1 MRLDLVTLKV
11 FVSVYE
17 EKSLAKA
24 AEREHIAP
32 SAISKRLAD
41 LEHML
46 HVKLFER
53 RATGMEP
60 TAAGAALIHHV
71 RIIMRNL
78 TQLEAE
84 MVDYSMG
91 LRGIIRVF
99 ANTAAMVQYLPGD
112 IRSFLAAHPL
122 VRVDL
127 EEATSPETLR
137 AVADNNAE
145 VGIYGDAAV
154 AADLTVMPYR
164 EDPLVLLVQ
173 REHDLAGRR
182 SIRFPEALEHEFV
195 GTPKGSSID
204 TALNRASVDLGIPLR
219 IGIRTS
225 GFDAVSRMVGA
236 GLGVAVIPELISRSY
251 VHTLPV
257 VPVRIEDNW
266 ARRQL
271 LIAVRNREALSPA
284 AAAFVDHLTGSQ
296 AEAVAAGA
304 GG

>member
-1 MRLDLVTLKV
+1 
-11 FVSVYE
+11 
-17 EKSLAKA
+17 
-24 AEREHIAP
+24 
-32 SAISKRLAD
+32 
-41 LEHML
+41 
-46 HVKLFER
+46 
-53 RATGMEP
+53 
-60 TAAGAALIHHV
+60 
-71 RIIMRNL
+71 MRNL

-164 EDPLVLLVQ
+164 EDPLVLLVH